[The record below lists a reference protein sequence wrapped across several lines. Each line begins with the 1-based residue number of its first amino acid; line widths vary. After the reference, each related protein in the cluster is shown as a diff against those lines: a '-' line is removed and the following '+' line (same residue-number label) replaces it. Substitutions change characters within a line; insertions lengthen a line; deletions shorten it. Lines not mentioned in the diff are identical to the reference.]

1 MGKGPDPSDWTLS
14 RGDHVSCTWSYH
26 RYGVWFVSILL
37 GIKPWGPGSYGK
49 QEGLVDFFYEPQKA
63 GRGSEGRGTDAMEVP

>member
-14 RGDHVSCTWSYH
+14 RGDHVSCTWSCH
-26 RYGVWFVSILL
+26 RYGVWSVSILL